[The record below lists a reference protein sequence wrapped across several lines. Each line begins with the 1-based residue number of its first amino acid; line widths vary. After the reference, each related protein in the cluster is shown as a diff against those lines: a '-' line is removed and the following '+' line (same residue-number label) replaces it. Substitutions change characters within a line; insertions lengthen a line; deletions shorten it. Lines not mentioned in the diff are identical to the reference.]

1 MQALSHERSCLS
13 CLWMS
18 ERLSLQ
24 SFHFARSDPYRKQYV
39 PLCIFFC
46 WRETFQVI
54 FLPLMTSDFYIVVVE
69 WWGDTQRI
77 MSFRVTKPYLGI
89 ADQGPRL
96 LIPQKD
102 TAQSL
107 SRFPGTLFLC
117 NTQKW
122 KGGLGTSFSGRP
134 NTQRSRASSDFDKH
148 QKVDRYIL
156 PVKNVVSITWEM
168 PTRDSFGSPKP
179 GRRLLCV
186 RREVNSLLKLDWL
199 DWRSRQAVWG
209 FVGCWLWCLCSRNN
223 PAPEPTQLALQLQQW
238 LLVDDTTEYLSH
250 VGSFLRRREQ
260 MPFCPRQGTKTHQRN
275 DSIQVAFRE
284 PRNYQSDLQVHEGSL
299 TYKSMGD

>member
-1 MQALSHERSCLS
+1 MKGAVCPAGECLNVS
-13 CLWMS
+13 LFRAFISLDRTLTGSNMYHYVFSFAEEKHFKWYFCHWWLVISILLWLNDKETHNAS
-18 ERLSLQ
+18 YPLESWNLTWELQ
-24 SFHFARSDPYRKQYV
+24 TKVQDCWFHK
-39 PLCIFFC
+39 
-46 WRETFQVI
+46 
-54 FLPLMTSDFYIVVVE
+54 
-69 WWGDTQRI
+69 
-77 MSFRVTKPYLGI
+77 
-89 ADQGPRL
+89 
-96 LIPQKD
+96 KD

-134 NTQRSRASSDFDKH
+134 NTQRSGASDLDKH

-250 VGSFLRRREQ
+250 VGSFLRRCEQ

-275 DSIQVAFRE
+275 DSIQVSFRE

-299 TYKSMGD
+299 TYRSMGD